1 MATNAYYKVDVKSKK
16 DNGRAIRYIIA
27 KEGIH
32 KLPYKCTISSDNC
45 GSMKHVIDSA
55 INMGLNYEP
64 TLSGDGTSKVIASS

>member
-1 MATNAYYKVDVKSKK
+1 MKSKK

-55 INMGLNYEP
+55 IDMGLNYEP
-64 TLSGDGTSKVIASS
+64 TPPFEPRDAVDAMR